1 MVSEINLQD
10 FIYITNFSIF
20 KVVYVYIYI
29 MYSEWSDN
37 WNSGESE
44 VKHNKPNQTYSE
56 WMIAV

>member
-20 KVVYVYIYI
+20 KVVYVYI

-37 WNSGESE
+37 WNIVESE
-44 VKHNKPNQTYSE
+44 VKHNKLNQTYSE